1 MNKQKTIYYLILSRV
16 GGEKVKISDFS
27 APDGYG
33 LCCTSEHNG
42 KELVLSQC
50 FKNGTASVR
59 EAVDKVVDAYAQ
71 SGPVAARYGMIYSMV
86 RMEARTPGMLVT
98 GKGNGAIATI
108 KREWDIKRNL
118 ARDKIPLV
126 MGLVMD
132 LARLQM
138 QANAKHA

>member
-1 MNKQKTIYYLILSRV
+1 M
-16 GGEKVKISDFS
+16 KISDFS

-50 FKNGTASVR
+50 FKNGTTSVR
-59 EAVDKVVDAYAQ
+59 EAVDMVVNAYAQ
-71 SGPVAARYGMIYSMV
+71 GGPIAARYGMIETMV
-86 RMEARTPGMLVT
+86 KMEARTPGMLVT
-98 GKGNGAIATI
+98 GKGNGAIASI
-108 KREWDIKRNL
+108 KREWDISRNL
-118 ARDKIPLV
+118 ARDKVPLV

-132 LARLQM
+132 LATLQM